1 MDCEWGLGNTR
12 HYSLGNPK
20 LLIATD
26 HKPLLK
32 ILGDRKLEDINNPR
46 LSKLKERM
54 LKWKFD
60 IIHVPGKIHVGPD
73 TMSRKEVTVSMVEM
87 FGDAGSDDWD
97 STEEM
102 EACLEATV
110 AASMPH
116 PNSWQEM
123 RDAVAA
129 DKVMS
134 MLADQICRGFP
145 LDKKLLRLE
154 LREYYQHRQDLS
166 QVDGVPLFKNRVIVP
181 TALRGAVLKTL
192 HSAHQGVTD
201 MTGKCLVARHNST
214 DQESERQV

>member
-134 MLADQICRGFP
+134 MLADQICEGFP
-145 LDKKLLRLE
+145 PDKKLLRLE

-214 DQESERQV
+214 D